1 MKRRELK
8 IAIFGTFDVENFGDL
23 LFPVIAEAELQKRLG
38 PISFHRFSYHSKSP
52 PLWPFAVTSVVD
64 FPHMADTFDGVLIGG
79 GFIIRFDKDV
89 APDYAPPAPGVHH
102 PTGYWL
108 TPAMIALQYG
118 VPAIWNAP
126 GMHCNYIPEWSAE
139 LVKLCLDQSCYVSVR
154 DEPSR
159 QTLSDFGSKA
169 QINVLPDTGFGIRRL
184 IDPEQPS
191 AELREL
197 RQKCGLTKPFII
209 IQAARYGLEFFL
221 RAVRNH
227 PELFQDFQLLALP
240 IGPVLGDNASHII
253 ENLPG
258 VVSLPF
264 WPTPL
269 LLAELIGQ
277 AEAVAGHSYHLAIIA
292 QAFGIPV
299 FSSADLSEGKYT
311 AIAGLE
317 TIFPLKGN
325 DEVDAG
331 WIHSKLGKKPIC
343 QEAEATLEKLNV
355 HWDRVATCMLQ
366 GKTDSAVAVSRFL
379 QNLPSLLETPV
390 IQADAHR
397 QRMDDLEMHLSLANE
412 QLKQLHDSRSFRMT
426 APFRSMMRHFK
437 VLLGR

>member
-64 FPHMADTFDGVLIGG
+64 FPLMADTFDGILIGG
-79 GFIIRFDKDV
+79 GFIIRFDKYV
-89 APDYAPPAPGVHH
+89 APDYAPSALGIHH

-118 VPAIWNAP
+118 VPVIWNAP
-126 GMHCNYIPEWSAE
+126 GMHCNDIPEWSAK
-139 LVKLCLDQSCYVSVR
+139 LVKLCLNESRYISVR

-159 QTLSDFGSKA
+159 QTLSGFAGNV
-169 QINVLPDTGFGIRRL
+169 QIKVLPDTGFGISRL
-184 IDPEQPS
+184 IDPCQPS
-191 AELREL
+191 AELHQLRE
-197 RQKCGLTKPFII
+197 QSGLTKPFII
-209 IQAARYGLEFFL
+209 IQAARHGLDVFL
-221 RAVRNH
+221 RAIRKN
-227 PELFQDFQLLALP
+227 PELFQDFQFLALP
-240 IGPVLGDNASHII
+240 IGPALGDHASHVGTD
-253 ENLPG
+253 LPG
-258 VVSLPF
+258 FISLSS
-264 WPTPL
+264 WPAPL
-269 LLAELIGQ
+269 LLAELISQ

-299 FSSADLSEGKYT
+299 FSSAELSEGKYT

-325 DEVDAG
+325 SDIDAA
-331 WIHSKLGKKPIC
+331 WIRSKLGRRPIC
-343 QEAEATLEKLNV
+343 QGAEATLEMLDM
-355 HWDRVATCMLQ
+355 HWNKVAASLME

-379 QNLPSLLETPV
+379 QDLPNLLEIPV
-390 IQADAHR
+390 IQADV
-397 QRMDDLEMHLSLANE
+397 QRLRIDDLVKHLSLANE
-412 QLKQLHDSRSFRMT
+412 QLKQLHDSHSFKMT
-426 APFRSMMRHFK
+426 APFRSMMRYCK